1 LVQQAR
7 ERAGAATP
15 RRAQL
20 ERALSAA
27 ENRIAQL
34 ETQLAVLDATATES
48 RRNGL
53 RARLAQARLD
63 GDLARRRLHALPVES
78 PSTGDGNP
86 P

>member
-1 LVQQAR
+1 VQQALA
-7 ERAGAATP
+7 RADAATP

-34 ETQLAVLDATATES
+34 ETQFAALDATATES

-53 RARLAQARLD
+53 RARLEQARLD
-63 GDLARRRLHALPVES
+63 GDLARQRLHALPAEPS
-78 PSTGDGNP
+78 PPRDGNP
-86 P
+86 Q